1 MIRRPPRS
9 TLFPYTTLFRS
20 WKCLST
26 RGRFSSDRSS
36 QNGRWRTFAGTLP
49 CRALPIPQR
58 DGPLI
63 FLCRYLPVD
72 LAPPRPSQWPEPWS
86 RLSLNFASRFLS
98 FVCCKVSFRQTPIS
112 ILSQTA
118 SIFPFCLANF
128 HSRSGPA
135 IDAEGSTPA
144 QRTGSFLAISPT
156 FVLLT
161 PAKRCDNYAS

>member
-36 QNGRWRTFAGTLP
+36 QNGRWRTFARTLP

-112 ILSQTA
+112 ILSQRH
-118 SIFPFCLANF
+118 PFSLF
-128 HSRSGPA
+128 VWR
-135 IDAEGSTPA
+135 ISTRARAPLSTRKEA
-144 QRTGSFLAISPT
+144 PRHKGQVPSWQSPRLSY
-156 FVLLT
+156 F
-161 PAKRCDNYAS
+161 